1 MKPYRMTLAIGL
13 LLIGLAQSSQAE
25 VKKVQMKIA
34 GYLCG
39 N

>member
-1 MKPYRMTLAIGL
+1 MKPYRITLAIGL
-13 LLIGLAQSSQAE
+13 LLLGLVPSSQAE